1 MSTAIAQ
8 NIPVSK
14 PLTLT
19 ETIQIAVVENPE
31 VKAARFHVD
40 SMESRANQARSGFFP
55 QIHFSETFNRKNDR
69 CRRSG
74 GTRHLVS
81 DAWKKRCILCFAG
94 TAGKAYSLY
103 SDKTGSKCSDS
114 FTSKTTAERFHR
126 QDRSVGRPEKP
137 VIPGKGS
144 PTRGKRYS
152 VRYVCQGWNPGRW
165 DRNAVDSLNCS
176 GEPGAVDGNLSV
188 RLANR

>member
-1 MSTAIAQ
+1 MKAIYIKQYIGLLVVYALLLPVFMSTAIAQ

-74 GTRHLVS
+74 GTRHLAS
-81 DAWKKRCILCFAG
+81 DA
-94 TAGKAYSLY
+94 
-103 SDKTGSKCSDS
+103 
-114 FTSKTTAERFHR
+114 
-126 QDRSVGRPEKP
+126 
-137 VIPGKGS
+137 
-144 PTRGKRYS
+144 
-152 VRYVCQGWNPGRW
+152 
-165 DRNAVDSLNCS
+165 
-176 GEPGAVDGNLSV
+176 
-188 RLANR
+188 